1 MELSA
6 FTPHGKQIKRA
17 IKTII
22 KSDNA
27 QTMTFWGIFMSS
39 LAAVADTAFLSSAK
53 TATTAF
59 NCTSLYSPLSYFP
72 NCYQAQVA
80 SLQEQ
85 RNDTFRLRHRVYC
98 EELRYEPQR
107 PNKLEYDQFDHR
119 AIHCAIKHT
128 DSDTLAGTVRLIT
141 SATADQLLPVECY
154 FANCFTNAALAPAN
168 FPRHNIC
175 EISRLAVPKDI
186 RHSQIIEATDE
197 YSALS
202 NVQHQCRKLVSVALY
217 LLATLMCVRDER
229 YHAYVMIEPSL
240 ARILKRVGIH
250 FVQIAEAIDFN
261 GKRAPYYLDMRTTRA
276 TLKSDYLKLR
286 NALDE
291 QLFEQSEE
299 YFHSA
304 RPQLAYR

>member
-6 FTPHGKQIKRA
+6 FTPHGKLISRA
-17 IKTII
+17 IKTTI

-27 QTMTFWGIFMSS
+27 QTMTFWGIIMSS
-39 LAAVADTAFLSSAK
+39 LAAVADTAFSPSAN
-53 TATTAF
+53 TLAAPF
-59 NCTSLYSPLSYFP
+59 NCTSLYSPLSHFP
-72 NCYQAQVA
+72 DFYQARVA
-80 SLQEQ
+80 SVQEH
-85 RNDTFRLRHRVYC
+85 RNETFRLRHKVYC
-98 EELRYEPQR
+98 EELRYEPPR

-141 SATADQLLPVECY
+141 SAAPEQLLPVECY
-154 FANCFTNAALAPAN
+154 FANSFTNAALAPAN
-168 FPRHNIC
+168 FPRRNIC

-186 RHSQIIEATDE
+186 RHSQVIEATDE
-197 YSALS
+197 YSGLTS
-202 NVQHQCRKLVSVALY
+202 VQGQCRKLVSVALY

-286 NALDE
+286 SALDE
-291 QLFEQSEE
+291 QLFEQSDE
-299 YFHSA
+299 YFHAA